1 MSILKKL
8 SNIFAPEV
16 KESADNAAL
25 SFGEEAA
32 SDGTVTVNAIL
43 DALMRHFK
51 ETVRRLTTDYNL
63 LYHTSF
69 TIYLKARNYQEISDS
84 LPFLASGA
92 ERMLVEEI
100 NRRAK
105 DYPGY
110 RPHSELWQFQLVE
123 IPDDAEIEGVSADEM
138 EQSVVIEIQSELF
151 PPTEERTQASSSRMV
166 STVQGVNSLR
176 AIRNCINPEILGRL
190 HLIER
195 DRIQLALTL
204 DPLRRETKARK
215 GFSQSIGT
223 TNAGQDPY
231 RQPDPATKR
240 PAVNRQSISPGQK
253 PVYFA
258 TLEAQDGS
266 FLEQAGNKQIHTVAM
281 TANELHISGR
291 SAMPGATGV
300 EVVRVDSDRIMTPH
314 VKIRREASTGTF
326 SISAIGSTTVNQR
339 TMTCSP
345 EHWVTLS
352 KKSIIILNDE
362 VQILFKAI

>member
-1 MSILKKL
+1 MSILKKI

-16 KESADNAAL
+16 KESADNTGL

-32 SDGTVTVNAIL
+32 ADGTVTVNAIL

-51 ETVRRLTTDYNL
+51 ETARRLTTDYNL

-84 LPFLASGA
+84 LPFVASGA

-123 IPDDAEIEGVSADEM
+123 IPDDAEIEGVSAEEM

-151 PPTEERTQASSSRMV
+151 PPTEERTQASSSRIV

-204 DPLRRETKARK
+204 DPTRREINAQK
-215 GFSQSIGT
+215 GFSQSIGQ

-231 RQPDPATKR
+231 QQPA
-240 PAVNRQSISPGQK
+240 PGQK

-266 FLEQAGNKQIHTVAM
+266 FLEQTGNKQIHTVAM

-362 VQILFKAI
+362 VQILFKAV